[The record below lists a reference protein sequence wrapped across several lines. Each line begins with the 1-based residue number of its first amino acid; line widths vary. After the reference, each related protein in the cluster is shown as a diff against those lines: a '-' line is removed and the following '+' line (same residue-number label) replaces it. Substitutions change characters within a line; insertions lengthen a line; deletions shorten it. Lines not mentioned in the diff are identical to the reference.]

1 MTATPA
7 QEAQQSYTCP
17 ACHGLGTT
25 GEASPTDRYATGEM
39 QYRGYYPTN
48 LCFMCKGAGVW
59 GMPKDYQPQP
69 VELPK
74 PPKVERV
81 TAFDVEEWEDRE
93 DPRDR
98 I

>member
-1 MTATPA
+1 
-7 QEAQQSYTCP
+7 
-17 ACHGLGTT
+17 
-25 GEASPTDRYATGEM
+25 
-39 QYRGYYPTN
+39 
-48 LCFMCKGAGVW
+48 
-59 GMPKDYQPQP
+59 MPKDYQPQP

-93 DPRDR
+93 DPRDK